1 VTNRPSTAACLI
13 LVLSGA
19 AAVLLGQVPAPQN
32 PPAGPQ
38 QPTGGGRGGFIAY
51 PQRPVTDP
59 AAVERGKALYGVNC
73 TFCHGADARGGDGGG
88 PNLIRSQVV
97 LDDQRGELLTPVV
110 QAGRPEAGMPKFAAL
125 TSAQISDIAAFLH
138 SIPVSS
144 RTGPAT
150 IDIVVGD
157 PKAGQAYFQSTC
169 ATCHSATDDLRGI
182 ASKIADPRMLQ
193 QTWLMPGSGVGRGST
208 APPPVTVKPA
218 TVTVTLPSGQRIE
231 GTLSRLDDFVVSL
244 TEADGTPR
252 SFALDVPHA
261 PQFDVRDPLKPH
273 KDLLKAYTDT
283 DIHNVT
289 AYLVTLK

>member
-1 VTNRPSTAACLI
+1 
-13 LVLSGA
+13 
-19 AAVLLGQVPAPQN
+19 
-32 PPAGPQ
+32 
-38 QPTGGGRGGFIAY
+38 
-51 PQRPVTDP
+51 
-59 AAVERGKALYGVNC
+59 
-73 TFCHGADARGGDGGG
+73 
-88 PNLIRSQVV
+88 
-97 LDDQRGELLTPVV
+97 
-110 QAGRPEAGMPKFAAL
+110 
-125 TSAQISDIAAFLH
+125 
-138 SIPVSS
+138 
-144 RTGPAT
+144 
-150 IDIVVGD
+150 
-157 PKAGQAYFQSTC
+157 
-169 ATCHSATDDLRGI
+169 
-182 ASKIADPRMLQ
+182 MLQ

-252 SFALDVPHA
+252 SFALDVPQA